1 MTYPPYTITSA
12 SLKQVAAISEWL
24 GAHAAAGELAVGSLS
39 PQLRRENR
47 IRTIHAS
54 LAIENNTLSMEQV
67 TDIIDGKTVIGP
79 LRDIQ
84 EVHGAVSAYEK
95 LDAWHPHR
103 LEDLLDAHAILMC
116 DLVEKPGRLRT
127 GGVGVFKENRIV
139 HMAPPA
145 HLVHEHLTRLL
156 GWLEQTDEHPLVAS
170 CVFHYEFE
178 FIHPF
183 ADGNGR
189 MGRLW
194 QTLILSKW
202 NPLFAY
208 LPVET
213 LVRQRQAEYYASL
226 AAADELG
233 EATPFVEFMLAA
245 LFDALIVLQSDQGG
259 DQVNDQVRRLLEVLG
274 QEEKSAAALM
284 AGLGLRHA
292 PTFRKNY
299 LSPALGAGL
308 VERTRPDA
316 PRSPFQ
322 KYTLTEKGR
331 KIISRKL

>member
-12 SLKQVAAISEWL
+12 ILKRVAAISEWL
-24 GAHAAAGELAVGSLS
+24 AAHAADGLAVGSLS

-54 LAIENNTLSMEQV
+54 LAIENNTLSLEQV
-67 TDIIDGKTVIGP
+67 TDIIYGKAVIGRP
-79 LRDIQ
+79 RDIQ

-95 LDAWHPHR
+95 LDSWRPYR
-103 LEDLLDAHAILMC
+103 LEDLLDAHATLMRA
-116 DLVEKPGRLRT
+116 LVEKPGCLRT
-127 GGVGVFKENRIV
+127 GGVGVYQGGKVV
-139 HMAPPA
+139 HMAAPA
-145 HLVHEHLTRLL
+145 HLVHDHLIRLL
-156 GWLEQTDEHPLVAS
+156 DWPEQTDEHPLVAS

-202 NPLFAY
+202 KPFFAY
-208 LPVET
+208 LPGET
-213 LVRQRQAEYYASL
+213 LVRNRQADSSASL
-226 AAADELG
+226 AAADGQG

-245 LFDALIVLQSDQGG
+245 LFDALIGLQSDQ
-259 DQVNDQVRRLLEVLG
+259 VSDQVRRLLEALG
-274 QEEKSAAALM
+274 DGEKSAAELM
-284 AGLGLRHA
+284 ARRGLRHA
-292 PTFRKNY
+292 PTFRKSY
-299 LSPALGAGL
+299 LAPALEAAL

-316 PRSPFQ
+316 PRSPLQ
-322 KYTLTEKGR
+322 KYTLTAKGR
-331 KIISRKL
+331 KIVKRKP

>member
-1 MTYPPYTITSA
+1 MTLSFSRVMRLSA
-12 SLKQVAAISEWL
+12 WSGRVRAE
-24 GAHAAAGELAVGSLS
+24 AGGNK
-39 PQLRRENR
+39 RREGR
-47 IRTIHAS
+47 R
-54 LAIENNTLSMEQV
+54 
-67 TDIIDGKTVIGP
+67 
-79 LRDIQ
+79 
-84 EVHGAVSAYEK
+84 
-95 LDAWHPHR
+95 
-103 LEDLLDAHAILMC
+103 
-116 DLVEKPGRLRT
+116 GRLWL
-127 GGVGVFKENRIV
+127 
-139 HMAPPA
+139 PA
-145 HLVHEHLTRLL
+145 HLAHIRLL

-183 ADGNGR
+183 ADGNRR

-208 LPVET
+208 LPVKT

-233 EATPFVEFMLAA
+233 EATPFVEFMLAS
-245 LFDALIVLQSDQGG
+245 LFDALIVLKSDQGG

-274 QEEKSAAALM
+274 QEEKSAAVLM

-316 PRSPFQ
+316 PRSPLQ

-331 KIISRKL
+331 KIVSRKL